1 MTQRLKIRPL
11 ALALV
16 GAAIAWGCKDA
27 PPPPMYQAVPVT
39 TRDIVV
45 SASAAGAIE
54 PITTVEVK
62 SKASGEIRE
71 VAVETGDAV
80 HVGQRLVQVDPR
92 VPNNAL
98 VQAQADLEVA
108 KAQLANAQSQLR
120 RSEEL
125 YKTQS
130 ITEQEYESAKL
141 AAANANAQQVRAQRS
156 LEDAKIAFEDTDVRS
171 PINGVVIERN
181 VEVGTVISSATSNV
195 GGGTVLLKMA
205 NLDTVQV
212 RSLVDETDIG
222 KIQPGMPVTITVDA
236 YPNRPFEGSVL
247 KVEPLATTQQNV
259 TMFPVLVRIA
269 NQQGLLKPGMNA
281 DVEVHVGNRQGVL
294 AVPNAALRTRS
305 DVYSAGGVLGLSE
318 ETVNE
323 QLAAATENGN
333 REGGQASLG
342 GTTAGDST
350 PPGIYRTR
358 DGREIKLPEGV
369 TNQQVEAIFAKMRN
383 GGSSALS
390 DEDRAVF
397 EKVRGAMG
405 NGRSGAAGF
414 QRGGGEG
421 GQRPG
426 GERSRSANSTLFGG
440 QYIVFVMRN
449 GKPTAVQIQT
459 GLTDLDYS
467 EVRSGLTA
475 QDTVLI
481 LPSASLLAQQ
491 QEQRNRMNRMT
502 GGGAVPG
509 MQRNATPAA
518 PGGRGPR

>member
-1 MTQRLKIRPL
+1 VRTQLFKSRSVALTI
-11 ALALV
+11 ALAAV
-16 GAAIAWGCKDA
+16 AWGCKDA

-71 VAVETGDAV
+71 VDVETGDIV
-80 HVGQRLVQVDPR
+80 HTGQRLVMVDQR
-92 VPNNAL
+92 VPHNAL
-98 VQAQADLEVA
+98 VQAEADLDVA
-108 KAQLANAQSQLR
+108 RAQLDNAKSQLR
-120 RSEEL
+120 RSDEL

-130 ITEQEYESAKL
+130 ITEQEWESAKL
-141 AAANANAQQVRAQRS
+141 TVANANAQLVRAQRS
-156 LEDAKIAFEDTDVRS
+156 LEDARIAFEDTDVKAPS
-171 PINGVVIERN
+171 NGVIIDRT

-236 YPNRPFEGSVL
+236 YPNRPFEGTVL
-247 KVEPLATTQQNV
+247 KVEPQATTQQNV

-269 NQQGLLKPGMNA
+269 NPQGLLKPGMNS
-281 DVEVHVGNRQGVL
+281 DVEVHVGNRQSVL
-294 AVPNAALRTRS
+294 AIPNAALRTRS
-305 DVYSAGGVLGLSE
+305 DVYSAGGVLGLSQE
-318 ETVNE
+318 AVDQ
-323 QLAAATENGN
+323 QLAAAHENGN

-342 GTTAGDST
+342 GTTANDST
-350 PPGIYRTR
+350 PPGVYRTR
-358 DGREIKLPEGV
+358 DGREIKLPDGV
-369 TNQQVEAIFAKMRN
+369 TNQQVEAIFTKMRS
-383 GGSSALS
+383 GGGPSALS
-390 DEDRAVF
+390 DEERTIMD
-397 EKVRGAMG
+397 KVRTAMG
-405 NGRSGAAGF
+405 GGRSGAGGF
-414 QRGGGEG
+414 QRGEG
-421 GQRPG
+421 GQRSG
-426 GERSRSANSTLFGG
+426 GGSRNANSALFGG
-440 QYIVFVMRN
+440 QYIVFVLRD

-481 LPSASLLAQQ
+481 LPSASLLQQ
-491 QEQRNRMNRMT
+491 QQDQRNRMNRM

-509 MQRNATPAA
+509 MQRNSTPAPG

>member
-1 MTQRLKIRPL
+1 MTVTTQPLKFRSL
-11 ALALV
+11 ALTLAGV
-16 GAAIAWGCKDA
+16 AIAWGCKDA
-27 PPPPMYQAVPVT
+27 PPPLMYQEVPVT

-45 SASAAGAIE
+45 SASAAGAVE
-54 PITTVEVK
+54 PIMTVEVK

-71 VAVETGDAV
+71 VAVETGDV
-80 HVGQRLVQVDPR
+80 VRVGQRLVQVDPR

-130 ITEQEYESAKL
+130 ITEQEYETAKL

-236 YPNRPFEGSVL
+236 YPNRPFEGAVL

-281 DVEVHVGNRQGVL
+281 DVEVHVGNRQNVL
-294 AVPNAALRTRS
+294 AVPNAALRTQS
-305 DVYSAGGVLGLSE
+305 DVYSAGGVLGLSQE
-318 ETVNE
+318 IVNE
-323 QLAAATENGN
+323 QLAAA
-333 REGGQASLG
+333 REAPQGGQASLG
-342 GTTAGDST
+342 GTTAQDST
-350 PPGIYRTR
+350 PPGVYRTR
-358 DGREIKLPEGV
+358 DGRDIKLPEGV
-369 TNQQVEAIFAKMRN
+369 TSQQVDAIFAKMRS
-383 GGSSALS
+383 GGPSGLS
-390 DEDRAVF
+390 DADRAVF
-397 EKVRGAMG
+397 DKIRGEMG
-405 NGRSGAAGF
+405 GA
-414 QRGGGEG
+414 RGGAG
-421 GQRPG
+421 GQRQG
-426 GERSRSANSTLFGG
+426 GSRNANSALFGG
-440 QYIVFVMRN
+440 QYIVFVMRG
-449 GKPTAVQIQT
+449 GKPEAVPIQT

-491 QEQRNRMNRMT
+491 EQQRNRMNRMT

-509 MQRNATPAA
+509 MQRNSTSTPA
-518 PGGRGPR
+518 GRGPR